1 MDATEAARILFEE
14 GLNGQDFTNV
24 RRVLAD
30 EVPYHL
36 EGETLTINAAW
47 LEAEMVRW
55 HTGLP
60 DFRFDVHSITADD
73 HVAAVRATL
82 RGTQTG
88 PWGEQQA
95 TGRSIAVE
103 HAFFLRFED
112 GVIVELWEIVDRSTL
127 HAQMTGD
134 QSA

>member
-14 GLNGQDFTNV
+14 GLNGQNFTNV
-24 RRVLAD
+24 RQVLAD

-36 EGETLTINAAW
+36 EGDTSTINAAK
-47 LEAEMVRW
+47 LEAEMARW
-55 HTGLP
+55 HAGFP
-60 DFRFDVHSITADD
+60 DFRFDIHSITADD

-82 RGTQTG
+82 HGTQTG

-103 HAFFLRFED
+103 HAFFLRIED
-112 GVIVELWEIVDRSTL
+112 GVIVEVWEIVDRSML
-127 HAQMTGD
+127 HAQIAGD
-134 QSA
+134 RSP